1 MGILLSRFRR
11 KPSTKEILE
20 DIDKEL
26 KSIDE
31 FQQDT
36 IERQKRVARQLLVIF
51 ILVYVI
57 AIASFFFIT
66 SIQKFKLYYFTGLVT
81 FALVT
86 WSSHRGVKWY
96 FNRRM
101 VRKSEKSVELRKK
114 KKKILEHV
122 MDTETYKIAKEI
134 LDRFGDKPQNTPFEV
149 KPAQTPAMNARPSAP
164 GTELRHRHVEQQQA
178 LPLKAS
184 GLPQSNNSANVGSA
198 NKLNQQSNKPQMQQP
213 MLSTQRPVAMNYGH
227 APLRPLPRPILPRER
242 GVLDRMMDLFVGD
255 GPHQRYALICRHC
268 SGHNGMALQE
278 EFEFVSYYCC
288 YCYQFNPPRKTRP
301 VGPRLPVPPSPA
313 PVITSSKVSCEAKLD
328 ERKENQ
334 EKISK
339 VEQESSEKDEDISEN
354 SEEGNTGEDTLS
366 DDESEAAESE
376 AEAAPLKKIQLSDE
390 AKEAEAMDVDIPDGD
405 QAISEEAGQD
415 TSSLR

>member
-81 FALVT
+81 FALIT

-334 EKISK
+334 EKTSK

-354 SEEGNTGEDTLS
+354 SEEENTGEDTFSDDTLS
-366 DDESEAAESE
+366 DDES
-376 AEAAPLKKIQLSDE
+376 EAAPLKKIQLSDE

-405 QAISEEAGQD
+405 KAISDEAGQD

>member
-1 MGILLSRFRR
+1 MGILLSRFRH

-36 IERQKRVARQLLVIF
+36 IERQKRVVRQLLVIF
-51 ILVYVI
+51 ILVYVV

-66 SIQKFKLYYFTGLVT
+66 SVQKYKLYYFTGLVT
-81 FALVT
+81 FALIT

-134 LDRFGDKPQNTPFEV
+134 LDKFGDKPQNTPFEV

-184 GLPQSNNSANVGSA
+184 GTLQQNKSAIVGSA
-198 NKLNQQSNKPQMQQP
+198 NKMNQQLNKPQMQQS

-301 VGPRLPVPPSPA
+301 VGPRLPVPPSPV
-313 PVITSSKVSCEAKLD
+313 PFITTSEASLEAKLY

-334 EKISK
+334 EKPCK
-339 VEQESSEKDEDISEN
+339 VEQERSEKDEDVSEN
-354 SEEGNTGEDTLS
+354 SDGNTSEDTLS
-366 DDESEAAESE
+366 DEESEAAESD
-376 AEAAPLKKIQLSDE
+376 AASVNKIQLSDG
-390 AKEAEAMDVDIPDGD
+390 ASEAMDVDIPEGD
-405 QAISEEAGQD
+405 KAILDDAGQD
-415 TSSLR
+415 ASSLR

>member
-66 SIQKFKLYYFTGLVT
+66 SIQKYKLYYFTGLVT
-81 FALVT
+81 FALIT

-134 LDRFGDKPQNTPFEV
+134 LDKFGDKPQNTPFEV
-149 KPAQTPAMNARPSAP
+149 KPAQTPAMNARPNAP
-164 GTELRHRHVEQQQA
+164 GTELRHRHVEQQQS

-184 GLPQSNNSANVGSA
+184 GPPQPNNSANVGSA
-198 NKLNQQSNKPQMQQP
+198 NKLNQQLNKPQMQQP

-313 PVITSSKVSCEAKLD
+313 PVITASGVSREAKLD

-334 EKISK
+334 EKSCK
-339 VEQESSEKDEDISEN
+339 VEQESSEKDEDVSEN
-354 SEEGNTGEDTLS
+354 SEDENTNEDTVS
-366 DDESEAAESE
+366 DDGSEAAESE
-376 AEAAPLKKIQLSDE
+376 AASVKQIQPNVEAS
-390 AKEAEAMDVDIPDGD
+390 EAMDVDIPEGD
-405 QAISEEAGQD
+405 KAISDDAGQD